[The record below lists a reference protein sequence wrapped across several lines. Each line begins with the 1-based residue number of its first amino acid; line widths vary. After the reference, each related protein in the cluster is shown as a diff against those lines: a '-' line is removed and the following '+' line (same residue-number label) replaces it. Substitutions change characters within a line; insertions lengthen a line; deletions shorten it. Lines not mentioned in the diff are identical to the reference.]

1 MFCISLQIDILV
13 NLLGFSLPIP
23 TCFTEDISAV
33 YVALLGLVPP
43 LLVTLVTIIYVLR
56 YITCIVFLF
65 AAFTCNL
72 LFSARF
78 ICVKALSNRKSIHGM
93 VLLSLFVYKY
103 VADTSFILISC
114 RELSYKHNKPIVSLS
129 LTCSC

>member
-1 MFCISLQIDILV
+1 MILLCYCTQIDILV

-23 TCFTEDISAV
+23 TCFTKHISAL

-43 LLVTLVTIIYVLR
+43 LLVTLVTVIYVLR
-56 YITCIVFLF
+56 WVVNRLCLF
-65 AAFTCNL
+65 IAVVYLCL
-72 LFSARF
+72 ILYSARF
-78 ICVKALSNRKSIHGM
+78 ICVKTLSNRKSIHGM

-114 RELSYKHNKPIVSLS
+114 RGLLYKDDYVSVSQL
-129 LTCSC
+129 